1 MRRWGC
7 VYVLFIGFTGLL
19 FVGVLIW
26 LAGFIAVV
34 LGVSLAVIVLN
45 RILVGTRYA
54 IRAENRF
61 HRPKGEI
68 DK

>member
-7 VYVLFIGFTGLL
+7 VSVLFFGFTGLL

-26 LAGFIAVV
+26 LAGVVAIV
-34 LGVSLAVIVLN
+34 LGAALAVIVLN

-54 IRAENRF
+54 IRADNRH

-68 DK
+68 NQ